1 MLFKSNLLGNFFRA
15 VTSVVIAF
23 TALAAVARDDGLTDY
38 VTIPVGSYIID
49 PSPTTVAGG
58 TRPYGAV
65 YDLVTNQT
73 IPVLWG
79 INPTKFKDGNDFTIG
94 GKTYRSGAFII
105 SAEYVSAAVLA
116 RITFWRGQGVTI
128 DGPTTVAATSIPIYD
143 KITSLPKTV
152 LDSANVNLASH
163 FFIDALIPATAYRTG
178 LPSSLS
184 VCDDF
189 YAMPHA
195 DPTVATH
202 TNLRPFN
209 ARGGYIWAACHA
221 VSVLEGLNDP
231 LTTAPLDFNFLSS
244 SGLVNYQTPGHSN
257 GDGSYIYTT
266 NGGDPIMQFLGDL
279 GPATEN
285 GSEQIYLPANPG
297 SWRPTTKVLMWDD
310 PFPQVPSLSPG
321 LAAKLVYGRGFGVS
335 TNGLVMYEGGH
346 NQDGAA
352 AANVAAKRAFL
363 NLWLLAGIEARPEMI
378 VSGLSAPVVAG
389 TTVNLSASV
398 TGGTPGYTYQWS
410 SSCGGS
416 FSASTSSSTTFTAPL
431 LATNTTCVMTIKVV
445 DSCLRRNFLATIFTI
460 TPVPP
465 KLTVTKTASQSP
477 LVVGQSGQFYTINI
491 AVANNATTAVISLAD
506 VLPTGITTSGN
517 ITATGG
523 VLSGCPSAGATSL
536 AGCSIAPGAAVGNI
550 VINVPVSVSIAAIDG
565 STNSVTATGGGD
577 PLCTGVA
584 PACTG
589 SVTSPIKSTTLTLRK
604 VWSDANINDAVTVS
618 ATGLTNLLS
627 VADTANDIDA
637 GAAQVVLAG
646 NVVTLSELITTGVS
660 TNYAS
665 TLVCTGTSGL
675 TGSTLT
681 VGAADTV
688 IVCSYTNKNISVAL
702 TISKTDSKAVAT
714 SGGTNNYVV
723 SVSNAGP
730 GTADGVVVSD
740 TVGTGLSCPA
750 ANTVTCS
757 VTSGAAV
764 CPMGALMF
772 SNLTSG
778 LAIATFPPNSAL
790 QFAYTC
796 NVI

>member
-1 MLFKSNLLGNFFRA
+1 MINKYIAIGKFFRA
-15 VTSVVIAF
+15 VACIAIAF
-23 TALAAVARDDGLTDY
+23 TTLVAFARDDGLTDY
-38 VTIPVGSYIID
+38 VTVPVGSYIID

-79 INPTKFKDGNDFTIG
+79 INPTKFKDGNDFTISG
-94 GKTYRSGAFII
+94 ITYRSGAFII

-128 DGPTTVAATSIPIYD
+128 NGPTAAAASSIPIYD

-152 LDSANVNLASH
+152 LDAANLALSNH
-163 FFIDALIPATAYRTG
+163 FFIDASIPATAYRTG
-178 LPSSLS
+178 LPSDLTA
-184 VCDDF
+184 CDDF

-231 LTTAPLDFNFLSS
+231 LTAAPLDFNFLSS

-378 VSGLSAPVVAG
+378 VSGLSAPIVAG
-389 TTVNLSASV
+389 TTVNLNASV

-410 SSCGGS
+410 SSCGGT
-416 FSASTSSSTTFTAPL
+416 FSASTSSSTTFTAPVV
-431 LATNTTCVMTIKVV
+431 TTSTSCVITVKVV
-445 DSCLRRNFLATIFTI
+445 DSCLRRNFLATALTI

-465 KLTVTKTASQSP
+465 KLTVTKTVSQAP
-477 LVVGQSGQFYTINI
+477 LVVGQPGQFYTINI
-491 AVANNATTAVISLAD
+491 AVANNATTAAITLEDA
-506 VLPTGITTSGN
+506 LPTGITTSGN

-523 VLSGCPSAGATSL
+523 VLSGCPSAGASSL
-536 AGCSIAPGAAVGNI
+536 AGCSIALGAAIGNI
-550 VINVPVSVSIAAIDG
+550 VITVPVSVG
-565 STNSVTATGGGD
+565 STAVSPSVNTVTATGGGD
-577 PLCTGVA
+577 PTC
-584 PACTG
+584 PAGANCTG
-589 SVTSPIKSTTLTLRK
+589 SVTTPISLEA
-604 VWSDANINDAVTVS
+604 SVS
-618 ATGLTNLLS
+618 
-627 VADTANDIDA
+627 
-637 GAAQVVLAG
+637 
-646 NVVTLSELITTGVS
+646 
-660 TNYAS
+660 
-665 TLVCTGTSGL
+665 
-675 TGSTLT
+675 
-681 VGAADTV
+681 
-688 IVCSYTNKNISVAL
+688 
-702 TISKTDSKAVAT
+702 ISKTDGKSVAT
-714 SGGTNNYVV
+714 SGGPNNYVV
-723 SVSNAGP
+723 TLSNQGPSPANNVVLTDTIDAG
-730 GTADGVVVSD
+730 
-740 TVGTGLSCPA
+740 LICPA
-750 ANTVTCS
+750 TNPVVCTVTS
-757 VTSGAAV
+757 PGAV
-764 CPMGALMF
+764 CPAPPLTF
-772 SNLTSG
+772 ANLTAG
-778 LAIATFPPNSAL
+778 LTIATFPSNSAF

-796 NVI
+796 NVN